1 MKSPF
6 LLENQ
11 EEYLEWRNFKL
22 SQYPVCQENFIVKFN
37 NNIIDKGNINLLK
50 KLIKKYNFAIYEFE
64 SKLTDYDL
72 HNFCSKLDLNKSI
85 SNLFSDSENISNITN
100 KSEPKNK
107 ITNSEYIP
115 YTEKRLNWHTDGY
128 YYPTE
133 SSIKSFLLH
142 CVQPAKKGGENIL
155 LDHEIMYIY
164 LRDHNP
170 DYINILMQKDIMKI
184 PKNKNLKDSNAI
196 SGPVFYID
204 ENNFLNMRFTS
215 REQNIIWQK
224 NDTIKKIK
232 DFMFSFINEDTK
244 YTFKLLLQENQ
255 GYLANNILHK
265 RESYIDGKKK
275 RLLKRIRF
283 SNRIG
288 KRNANIE

>member
-1 MKSPF
+1 
-6 LLENQ
+6 
-11 EEYLEWRNFKL
+11 
-22 SQYPVCQENFIVKFN
+22 
-37 NNIIDKGNINLLK
+37 
-50 KLIKKYNFAIYEFE
+50 
-64 SKLTDYDL
+64 
-72 HNFCSKLDLNKSI
+72 
-85 SNLFSDSENISNITN
+85 
-100 KSEPKNK
+100 
-107 ITNSEYIP
+107 
-115 YTEKRLNWHTDGY
+115 
-128 YYPTE
+128 
-133 SSIKSFLLH
+133 
-142 CVQPAKKGGENIL
+142 
-155 LDHEIMYIY
+155 
-164 LRDHNP
+164 
-170 DYINILMQKDIMKI
+170 
-184 PKNKNLKDSNAI
+184 
-196 SGPVFYID
+196 
-204 ENNFLNMRFTS
+204 MRFTS